1 MVMPKTWF
9 KAEEWRLKQPP
20 YLQYVFV
27 TCRFVDGPTYILYH
41 YISSFR
47 EALYHIVFSPVF
59 GGLEFYL
66 EMEMKMK
73 ELGTSTWNNTKNIT
87 SLICTPQV
95 CHRRLA
101 VGRSL
106 HSGRVSTHA
115 HARTHTHTN
124 RYSGIVKAFEN
135 AEKLMVKFLVE

>member
-1 MVMPKTWF
+1 
-9 KAEEWRLKQPP
+9 
-20 YLQYVFV
+20 
-27 TCRFVDGPTYILYH
+27 
-41 YISSFR
+41 
-47 EALYHIVFSPVF
+47 
-59 GGLEFYL
+59 
-66 EMEMKMK
+66 MK